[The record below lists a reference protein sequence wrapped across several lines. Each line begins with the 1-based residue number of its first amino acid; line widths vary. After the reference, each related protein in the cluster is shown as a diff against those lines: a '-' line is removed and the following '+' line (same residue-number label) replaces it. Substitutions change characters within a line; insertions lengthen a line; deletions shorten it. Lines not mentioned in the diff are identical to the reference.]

1 MLWIIQVGK
10 LHFITPTNSYVSC
23 YYSKRGGKCSSMNVQ
38 THRKPGIP
46 LLDVGIQD
54 LAIKLKCLH
63 YTAIY
68 SLCPYQRKPASLLHM
83 QMQKPNKPVVA
94 DLSQYIKNQ
103 LPITLLDLILWWDVL
118 WLNMKLPAEGSQYT
132 RLQKF

>member
-1 MLWIIQVGK
+1 MNYTGGK
-10 LHFITPTNSYVSC
+10 TSLYNTNKFLRILLLQQKGWQMQQHECADPSKTRYSVAWCRYPRSC
-23 YYSKRGGKCSSMNVQ
+23 YQ
-38 THRKPGIP
+38 
-46 LLDVGIQD
+46 
-54 LAIKLKCLH
+54 LKCLH